1 MTTETVRQAA
11 LESFEEDASG
21 YRGDAERVF
30 TPATV
35 EEVQQ
40 IVKSAVEQNI
50 PLTASGAGTGLTGA
64 RVPHGG
70 WVVSLREFRRLEI
83 EPGVAHTGAGVLLQD
98 VQKAAQR
105 TRQFF
110 GPNPTESAASIGGI
124 INTNASGSRS
134 FKYGSVRKHVLGL
147 EAVFMDG
154 SVRRFRH
161 GDRVDF
167 PVQPVRRPATRK
179 NSAGY
184 YLQPDLE
191 WIDLLCGSE
200 GTLAVITEA
209 DLRLIP
215 DPAAILSA
223 IVFFHTDADALDAVD
238 AWRDVPGLRLLEYF
252 DVNSIELVRNQN
264 QGIPAGAQSGLLVE
278 QELTGDDDPE
288 LDRWITRL
296 AAAHAYENESWF
308 GMTQGDRD
316 RFHRF
321 RHSLATNTLDRVRRN
336 GFNKYG
342 TDFAVPVDRWRQF
355 LRYYREQCDREMPG
369 RYVVYGH
376 IGDANA
382 HVNLFPETRAQ
393 VEICDRLITD
403 FGRYAIELGG
413 TVAAEHGIGKIKTH
427 LLRAM
432 YQPAEIEAM
441 LDVKRKL
448 DPKELLGRG
457 NIFGE

>member
-1 MTTETVRQAA
+1 MIASVHQAG
-11 LESFEEDASG
+11 LESFAEDASG
-21 YRGDAERVF
+21 YRGVADRVF
-30 TPATV
+30 APVTV
-35 EEVQQ
+35 EEVRQ
-40 IVKSAVEQNI
+40 IVQSAVEQDI

-83 EPGVAHTGAGVLLQD
+83 EPGIAHAGAGVLLQE
-98 VQKAAQR
+98 VQQAALR

-134 FKYGSVRKHVLGL
+134 FKYGSVRGHVLEL

-154 SVRRFRH
+154 SVRRFRR

-167 PVQPVRRPATRK
+167 PFQPVRRTATRK

-184 YLQPDLE
+184 YLQPGLE
-191 WIDLLCGSE
+191 WIDLLSGSE
-200 GTLAVITEA
+200 GTLAIVTEA
-209 DLRLIP
+209 GLRLMP
-215 DPAAILSA
+215 QPPAILSA
-223 IVFFHTDADALDAVD
+223 IIFFHTDADALNAVD
-238 AWRDVPGLRLLEYF
+238 SWRDLPGLRLLEYF
-252 DVNSIELVRNQN
+252 DVNSIELVRDKTE
-264 QGIPAGAQSGLLVE
+264 GIPSGAQGGLLIE
-278 QELTGDDDPE
+278 QELAGDDDPE
-288 LDRWITRL
+288 IDRWITRL
-296 AAAHAYENESWF
+296 AIAHAYENDSWF
-308 GMTQGDRD
+308 GMTQRDRD
-316 RFHRF
+316 RFHDF

-342 TDFAVPVDRWRQF
+342 TDFAVPVDRWRDF
-355 LRYYREQCDREMPG
+355 IRYYRNQCDREMPG
-369 RYVVYGH
+369 RYVMYGH

-382 HVNLFPETRAQ
+382 HVNLFPETQEQ

-403 FGRYAIELGG
+403 FARYAIELGG

-432 YQPAEIEAM
+432 YRPAEIEAM
-441 LDVKRKL
+441 WDVKRQL
-448 DPKELLGRG
+448 DPKGLLGRG
-457 NIFGE
+457 NIFG

>member
-1 MTTETVRQAA
+1 MTAVHQTGF
-11 LESFEEDASG
+11 ESFSEDASG
-21 YRGDAERVF
+21 YRGETERVL

-40 IVKSAVEQNI
+40 IVQAAVEQNV

-70 WVVSLREFRRLEI
+70 WVVSLREFGRLEI
-83 EPGVAHTGAGVLLQD
+83 EPGVAHAGTGVLLQE
-98 VQKAAQR
+98 VQHAAQKS
-105 TRQFF
+105 RQFF

-134 FKYGSVRKHVLGL
+134 FRYGSVRGHVLGL

-154 SVRRFRH
+154 SVRRFRR

-167 PVQPVRRPATRK
+167 PIQPVRRAATRK

-200 GTLAVITEA
+200 GTLAIITEA

-215 DPAAILSA
+215 DPAAILSG
-223 IVFFHTDADALDAVD
+223 IIFFHTDADALDAVD
-238 AWRDVPGLRLLEYF
+238 NWRTLPGVRLLEYF
-252 DVNSIELVRNQN
+252 DVNSIELVRDKTP
-264 QGIPAGAQSGLLVE
+264 GIPPGAQSGLLVE
-278 QELTGDDDPE
+278 QDLAGDDDPE

-296 AAAHAYENESWF
+296 SAAHAYENESWF

-342 TDFAVPVDRWRQF
+342 TDFAVPVDRSREF
-355 LRYYREQCDREMPG
+355 LRFYREQCDREMPG
-369 RYVVYGH
+369 RYVMYGH
-376 IGDANA
+376 IGDANT
-382 HVNLFPETRAQ
+382 HLNLFPETQAQ
-393 VEICDRLITD
+393 VEVCDRLIAA
-403 FGRYAIELGG
+403 FARYAIELGG

-427 LLRAM
+427 LFREM
-432 YQPAEIEAM
+432 YRPAEIDAM
-441 LDVKRKL
+441 LDVKRRL
-448 DPKELLGRG
+448 DPKGLLGRG
-457 NIFGE
+457 NIFGEL